1 MRSSL
6 TLTSSSAIW
15 ARHML
20 KINGIHAYY
29 KDLQALW
36 GVSMHVDEGE
46 LVALVGPNGAG
57 KTTTLRVISGL
68 LKPAQGSVRFN
79 ERDLANVSAD
89 KIVELGIS
97 QVPEGGRVFGSMSV
111 LENLELGAYVPQ
123 ARKVKDQSLGWVFE
137 IFPRLEER
145 RDQRAG
151 TLSGGERQMLAIA
164 RALMSKPKLLM
175 LDEPSFGL
183 APILVD
189 QMFEMIA
196 EINKQGVTV
205 LLVEQNIRAAL
216 ELADRAYVI
225 ENGRVVGQGVHED
238 LLSFESVRSAYLG

>member
-1 MRSSL
+1 
-6 TLTSSSAIW
+6 
-15 ARHML
+15 ML
-20 KINGIHAYY
+20 NIKGVNAYY
-29 KDLQALW
+29 GDLQALW
-36 GVSMHVDEGE
+36 DVSLEVNEGE

-57 KTTTLRVISGL
+57 KTTTLRVITGL
-68 LKPAQGSVRFN
+68 LKPASGSIYFN
-79 ERDLANVSAD
+79 DQCLDREEAHD
-89 KIVELGIS
+89 IVGLGIS
-97 QVPEGGRVFGSMSV
+97 QVPEGGRVFAGMSV
-111 LENLELGAYVPQ
+111 LENLELGAFLPK
-123 ARKVKDQSLGWVFE
+123 ARAVKDESLKWVYG

-151 TLSGGERQMLAIA
+151 TLSGGERQMLAIG
-164 RALMSKPKLLM
+164 RALMSKPKLLL

-189 QMFEMIA
+189 HIFEMIT
-196 EINKQGVTV
+196 EINKQGVTI

-216 ELADRAYVI
+216 ELAHRAYVI

>member
-1 MRSSL
+1 
-6 TLTSSSAIW
+6 
-15 ARHML
+15 ML
-20 KINGIHAYY
+20 EIDAVDAYY
-29 KDLQALW
+29 GDLQALW
-36 GVSMHVDEGE
+36 GISMQVNDGE

-68 LKPAQGSVRFN
+68 LKPARGT
-79 ERDLANVSAD
+79 VSFDGRPLGAESIH

-97 QVPEGGRVFGSMSV
+97 QVPEGGKVFTSMSV
-111 LENLELGAYVPQ
+111 LENLELGAFAAK
-123 ARKVKDQSLGWVFE
+123 ARAVKDQSLKWVYG

-145 RDQRAG
+145 KSQRAG
-151 TLSGGERQMLAIA
+151 TLSGGERQMLAIG

-183 APILVD
+183 APLLVE

-196 EINKQGVTV
+196 QINRQGVTI
-205 LLVEQNIRAAL
+205 LLVEQNVRAAL
-216 ELADRAYVI
+216 ELAQRAYVI
-225 ENGRVVGQGVHED
+225 ENGRIAGQGVGKD